1 MFPKTDGHDRQ
12 TLDFAAVVAARFLSW
27 RSGRVSG
34 FGHGQPRRA
43 GGDGRYGEP

>member
-1 MFPKTDGHDRQ
+1 MSVIR
-12 TLDFAAVVAARFLSW
+12 LLSW
-27 RSGRVSG
+27 RSGRGSG